1 MHLIPIH
8 RSFGAFLLL
17 LVSAIL
23 LSSWNHGSTTRHLA
37 KRQPLTKDV
46 SPVNASS
53 AAGGITTQLLDIHD
67 DQINLTDTHLPH
79 HISKRALTWY
89 DAVCKGRQLWL
100 GKIHRAFDGV
110 STGARDY
117 GENDINNGWTKLDIF
132 RPFPDG
138 FVEAFEM
145 IGKDVYP
152 DLGEREPTFTEFKG
166 INLEQ
171 GKRYIDGAGKPRDA
185 IPLRDNHIAHYEC
198 FYIPLWHAIISSDT
212 RSPKY
217 QLRGAGLSKDALEKR
232 VPPLN
237 RLSDVM
243 WTLYKTVAPFPETL
257 RFIGRDKI
265 INDDT
270 RGIMNEAFRRSPSH
284 GPALWPGVTFDI
296 GSEEALALL
305 GTPNGGATAYIL
317 ADRAA
322 SLGKR
327 RLNVRIWVQE
337 TNPAAGYQMLWDM
350 APPFEEEGG

>member
-1 MHLIPIH
+1 M
-8 RSFGAFLLL
+8 
-17 LVSAIL
+17 
-23 LSSWNHGSTTRHLA
+23 
-37 KRQPLTKDV
+37 TKDV

-171 GKRYIDGAGKPRDA
+171 GKRYIDGAGKPRDV
-185 IPLRDNHIAHYEC
+185 
-198 FYIPLWHAIISSDT
+198 S
-212 RSPKY
+212 
-217 QLRGAGLSKDALEKR
+217 QLPYCITHFCL
-232 VPPLN
+232 
-237 RLSDVM
+237 
-243 WTLYKTVAPFPETL
+243 
-257 RFIGRDKI
+257 
-265 INDDT
+265 
-270 RGIMNEAFRRSPSH
+270 
-284 GPALWPGVTFDI
+284 
-296 GSEEALALL
+296 
-305 GTPNGGATAYIL
+305 TPQL
-317 ADRAA
+317 ADQSKPISTGNPTERQPHRA
-322 SLGKR
+322 LR
-327 RLNVRIWVQE
+327 
-337 TNPAAGYQMLWDM
+337 MLLH
-350 APPFEEEGG
+350 PPVARHHLL